1 MSEKLN
7 LVSDLALILISA
19 GIITLIFKWL
29 KQPLVLGYIVAGFL
43 IGPHF
48 HFFPTVVETT
58 NVKEWSEIGIIFLLF
73 ALGLDFSFRK
83 LFKVG
88 STAFIT
94 AGIEIV
100 SMFCIG
106 FITGFFFGWTM
117 MESVFLGGMLAM
129 SSTTIVIKAF
139 DDMDLRNK
147 KFADI
152 ALVVLIIQDLVAIL
166 LMVLLSTIAVQ
177 QHFSG
182 GELLQSL
189 IKLGFFLIL
198 CFLIGIYVFPTF
210 FRRFTR
216 IMNDETLLI
225 ISIGLCFGMVSFAT
239 FMGFSSALGA
249 FIMGSILSETIEG
262 KHIEKITK
270 SIKDLFGAI
279 FFVSV
284 GMMVDPRILS
294 EYWLTILI
302 LSIITIFIKGIVS
315 SFGVVIAGQPLKTAL
330 QSGFSLAQIGEFAF
344 IIASLG
350 FSLGVMRDFIYPIIV
365 AVSVITTFTTP
376 YSIRIA
382 DPFYRWILPK
392 LPSSFTTW
400 IDNYTCKSTDMEDES
415 DWKKLLKKYI
425 LRIVLYSV
433 ILTTILICCFN
444 YLYPFIHHKFD
455 TLSQSLTG
463 VINTLITL
471 LLMAPF
477 LRGLLTNKK
486 ENTTIFSRLWKD
498 NKLNRGALTTMILL
512 RVFIV
517 IFFVTSVLFKN
528 FKFTYWVGLI
538 FAIGIVLFILI
549 SRISLKRNSI
559 IEQRFIN
566 NLNEKETLASHKNPL
581 KSSIKKELSQHD
593 VHVECISISPNSSFA
608 GKQLSE
614 IDLRNNYGI
623 NIVKIKR
630 GDDIIKLPS
639 GNDRIF
645 PFDQLLIVGNNKQ
658 ILSLKND
665 IESSL
670 TNRTENKQTKIELAS
685 FSVYTNSHLINQRI
699 SDIGMRNAELM
710 VVTIEREGDVILNPD
725 SATTFQANDLVWVVG
740 NQENIKR
747 LLKKEL

>member
-1 MSEKLN
+1 MTEKLN

-19 GIITLIFKWL
+19 GIITLVFKWL

-73 ALGLDFSFRK
+73 ALGLDFSFKK
-83 LFKVG
+83 LFHIG

-94 AGIEIV
+94 AGIEII

-106 FITGFFFGWTM
+106 FVTGFFFHWTT

-139 DDMDLRNK
+139 DDMGLKNK
-147 KFADI
+147 KFTDI
-152 ALVVLIIQDLVAIL
+152 VLVVLIIQDLFAVL

-189 IKLGFFLIL
+189 LKLGFFLIL

-225 ISIGLCFGMVSFAT
+225 ISIGLCFGMVSLAT
-239 FMGFSSALGA
+239 YVGFSSALGA
-249 FIMGSILSETIEG
+249 FIMGSILSETIES

-270 SIKDLFGAI
+270 GIKDLFGAI

-284 GMMVDPRILS
+284 GMMVDPHILQ
-294 EYWLTILI
+294 EYWGVILI
-302 LSIITIFIKGIVS
+302 LSFITIFIKGIVS
-315 SFGVVIAGQPLKTAL
+315 SFGVVIAGQPLKTAM

-350 FSLGVMRDFIYPIIV
+350 FSLGVMRGFIYPVIV

-376 YSIRIA
+376 YCIRFSE
-382 DPFYRWILPK
+382 PLYHWLLPK
-392 LPSSFTTW
+392 LPSSFTSW
-400 IDNYTCKSTDMEDES
+400 IEKYTIKSSVIDSES
-415 DWKKLLKKYI
+415 DWKKILKKYST
-425 LRIVLYSV
+425 RIIIYSV
-433 ILTTILICCFN
+433 ILTTILICSFN
-444 YLYPFIHHKFD
+444 YLYPFINQKLNY
-455 TLSQSLTG
+455 LSQSIISI
-463 VINTLITL
+463 INAGTTL
-471 LLMAPF
+471 LLMSPF

-486 ENTTIFSRLWKD
+486 ETIAIFSRLWNE
-498 NKLNRGALTTMILL
+498 NKYNRGALVAIILL

-517 IFFVTSVLFKN
+517 MFFVTSVLFKN

-538 FAIGIVLFILI
+538 FAFGIVLFIFI
-549 SRISLKRNSI
+549 SRNALRRSIFIEKHFIS
-559 IEQRFIN
+559 
-566 NLNEKETLASHKNPL
+566 NLNEKEELEQQRKPL
-581 KSSIKKELSQHD
+581 KTSVKNQLSQHD
-593 VHVECISISPNSSFA
+593 IHVESITIPANSPFA
-608 GKQLSE
+608 GKLLSE
-614 IDLRNNYGI
+614 IEMRKHYGI

-630 GDDIIKLPS
+630 GEEIINLPS
-639 GNDRIF
+639 GKDRIF
-645 PFDQLLIVGNNKQ
+645 PYDQLLIVGNNNQ
-658 ILSLKND
+658 ILSFRKD
-665 IESSL
+665 IETMQSDK
-670 TNRTENKQTKIELAS
+670 TEIKQAKIELSS
-685 FSVYTNSHLINQRI
+685 FIITSDSHLIHQRI
-699 SDIGMRNAELM
+699 CDIGMRNAELM
-710 VVTIEREGDVILNPD
+710 VVTIEREGNVMLNPD
-725 SATTFQANDLVWVVG
+725 TNTRFEANDLVWVVG
-740 NQENIKR
+740 NQENIKH
-747 LLKKEL
+747 LIKK